1 MKFGDYIT
9 EAKQRKL
16 TQPVIKKINKEIHKY
31 VKDTYYQAIPLQD
44 IFDAMKKFGIVAL
57 QEDQTEWDGMLLG
70 GVKKTEQVYFDLGW
84 LDSWGG
90 EGAGG
95 GVRPGSVPQY
105 EVVPNARLNLSY
117 YKMPSGKYEVLAYV
131 S

>member
-1 MKFGDYIT
+1 MKFGKFII
-9 EAKQRKL
+9 EATARKL

-31 VKDTYYQAIPLQD
+31 VKDTYYQQIPLDD
-44 IFDAMKKFGIVAL
+44 IFNAMKKFGIVAL

-70 GVKKTEQVYFDLGW
+70 GVKKTEQIYIDLGW
-84 LDSWGG
+84 ADTKD
-90 EGAGG
+90 ENDYD
-95 GVRPGSVPQY
+95 RH

-117 YKMPSGKYEVLAYV
+117 YKMESGKYEVLAYV

>member
-1 MKFGDYIT
+1 MKFGDYVT

-31 VKDTYYQAIPLQD
+31 VKDTYYKQIPLDD
-44 IFDAMKKFGIVAL
+44 IFNAMKKFGIVAL

-70 GVKKTEQVYFDLGW
+70 GVKKTEQIYFDLGFI
-84 LDSWGG
+84 DSDNK
-90 EGAGG
+90 
-95 GVRPGSVPQY
+95 RYHLPMY
-105 EVVPNARLNLSY
+105 EVIPNARLNLSY
-117 YKMPSGKYEVLAYV
+117 FKMTSGKYEVLAYI